1 VRGEIAHARP
11 VIARRASD
19 EAIDASTCRAMDC
32 FAALAMTVLAQTRRP
47 CEVITCEGAR
57 IELGENIMAKA
68 VFLSVFM
75 LALISTGASAKDTR
89 FWNLTANTITSLQL
103 SPSGKN
109 AWGRNQTDNDR
120 DHTVD
125 HDERL
130 KITDTEAGTYDVKIV
145 DQSGRTC
152 IVPNVQVK
160 AGSIFSIEEKE
171 LKGCT
176 R

>member
-1 VRGEIAHARP
+1 
-11 VIARRASD
+11 
-19 EAIDASTCRAMDC
+19 
-32 FAALAMTVLAQTRRP
+32 
-47 CEVITCEGAR
+47 
-57 IELGENIMAKA
+57 MAKA
-68 VFLSVFM
+68 VFLSFLM

-89 FWNLTANTITSLQL
+89 FWNLTANTINSLQL
-103 SPSGKN
+103 SPPGKN
-109 AWGRNQTDNDR
+109 EWGRNQTDNDR

-130 KITDTEAGTYDVKIV
+130 KITDTEAGTYDVKFV

-152 IVPNVQVK
+152 VVPNVQVK

-176 R
+176 K